1 MLAAVNALSFAVGV
15 SDADML
21 YYILIIKTEYRHLG
35 LLTVRLCWLG
45 IASAELIFFF
55 WIVAAI

>member
-55 WIVAAI
+55 